1 MEEQNYLKDI
11 ALQLNKLNVILEER
25 LVELEDTVGHL
36 GDINNSL
43 QVIASIYEHDHMI
56 G

>member
-1 MEEQNYLKDI
+1 MTEQNYLREI
-11 ALQLNKLNVILEER
+11 ALELKKLNTTLDKR

-36 GDINNSL
+36 GDINSSL
-43 QVIASIYEHDHMI
+43 QVIASIYEHDHML